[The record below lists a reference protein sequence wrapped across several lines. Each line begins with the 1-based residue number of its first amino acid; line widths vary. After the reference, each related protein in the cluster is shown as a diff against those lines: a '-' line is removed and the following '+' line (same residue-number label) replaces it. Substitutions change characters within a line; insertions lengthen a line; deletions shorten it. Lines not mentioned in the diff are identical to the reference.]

1 MSKSFNGIGK
11 KVNTNMAKN
20 LSKFIAGTAFAFA
33 GSAFAQTTPPATAS
47 ALDTAMLGNFGCAIY
62 NFLTGPLAIW
72 AFILVLV
79 GTLLIGLIA
88 KIDFSKIIV
97 VVVVF
102 ALIQAIGGYIMGMDS
117 VSTKIGT
124 ASCLTATK

>member
-1 MSKSFNGIGK
+1 MSKSLKKVIGK
-11 KVNTNMAKN
+11 MNKAVAERRAK
-20 LSKFIAGTAFAFA
+20 LVAVTLVAFAGTASAQNA
-33 GSAFAQTTPPATAS
+33 G
-47 ALDTAMLGNFGCAIY
+47 ALDTAMLGSFGCAIY

-102 ALIQAIGGYIMGMDS
+102 ALIQAIGTYVMSMDS
-117 VSTKIGT
+117 VASKIGT
-124 ASCLTATK
+124 ASCLTN

>member
-1 MSKSFNGIGK
+1 MSKSLKKVIGK
-11 KVNTNMAKN
+11 MNKAVAERRAK
-20 LSKFIAGTAFAFA
+20 LVAVTLVAFA
-33 GSAFAQTTPPATAS
+33 GSASAQNAG
-47 ALDTAMLGNFGCAIY
+47 ALDTAMLGSFGCAIY

-102 ALIQAIGGYIMGMDS
+102 ALIQAIGTYVMSMDS
-117 VSTKIGT
+117 VASKIGT
-124 ASCLTATK
+124 ASCLTN

>member
-1 MSKSFNGIGK
+1 MSKSLKKVIGK
-11 KVNTNMAKN
+11 MNKAVAERRAK
-20 LSKFIAGTAFAFA
+20 LVAATLVAFAGTASAQSA
-33 GSAFAQTTPPATAS
+33 G

-102 ALIQAIGGYIMGMDS
+102 ALIQAIGTYVMSMDS
-117 VSTKIGT
+117 VASKIGT
-124 ASCLTATK
+124 ASCLTN

>member
-1 MSKSFNGIGK
+1 MSKTFKSMVSKMNK
-11 KVNTNMAKN
+11 AVANRRAK
-20 LSKFIAGTAFAFA
+20 LVAATLVTFAGTA
-33 GSAFAQTTPPATAS
+33 SAQNS
-47 ALDTAMLGNFGCAIY
+47 GALDTAMLGNFGCAIY

-79 GTLLIGLIA
+79 GTLLVGLIA

-102 ALIQAIGGYIMGMDS
+102 ALIQAIGGYVMGMDS
-117 VSTKIGT
+117 VASKIGT
-124 ASCLTATK
+124 ASCLTN

>member
-1 MSKSFNGIGK
+1 MSKSLKSVIGK
-11 KVNTNMAKN
+11 MNKAVAERRAK
-20 LSKFIAGTAFAFA
+20 LVAATLVAFAGTASAQSA
-33 GSAFAQTTPPATAS
+33 G

-102 ALIQAIGGYIMGMDS
+102 ALIQAIGTYVMSMDS
-117 VSTKIGT
+117 VASKIGT
-124 ASCLTATK
+124 ASCLTN

>member
-1 MSKSFNGIGK
+1 MSKSFKTMVSKMNK
-11 KVNTNMAKN
+11 AVAERRAK
-20 LSKFIAGTAFAFA
+20 LVAASLVTLAGTA
-33 GSAFAQTTPPATAS
+33 SAQS
-47 ALDTAMLGNFGCAIY
+47 GGALDTAMLGNFGCAIY

-102 ALIQAIGGYIMGMDS
+102 ALIQAIGTYVMSMDS
-117 VSTKIGT
+117 VASKIGT
-124 ASCLTATK
+124 ASCLTA

>member
-1 MSKSFNGIGK
+1 MSKSFKTMVTKMNK
-11 KVNTNMAKN
+11 AVAERRAK
-20 LSKFIAGTAFAFA
+20 LVAASLLALAGTA
-33 GSAFAQTTPPATAS
+33 SAQSGS

-79 GTLLIGLIA
+79 GTLLVGLIA

-102 ALIQAIGGYIMGMDS
+102 ALIQAIGTYVMSMDS
-117 VSTKIGT
+117 VASKIGT
-124 ASCLTATK
+124 ASCLTA